1 VSGLLVLWDIDHT
14 LINAGGASPGLYAAV
29 YRHLFGAR
37 LPATAPMAGRTDRAI
52 TLETL
57 TLAGVRDPAG
67 HVDAFL
73 AELGARAGEFRGAV
87 ARRGRVLPGA
97 AQALAA
103 LARQAPPPVQ
113 SVLTGNIRPLA
124 EAKLGALGLT
134 AHLDLEAGAYGDH
147 HESRAELV
155 HLARRRAALA
165 YGRDFGGPATVLI
178 GDTPMDVAA
187 ALATGARAIGVATGA
202 FPAADLAA
210 VGADAVLTSLAD
222 TTAVLT
228 AVLAPPQRPVPP
240 ALGALPPVAPGV
252 SQPGG
257 TPALRARRATG
268 RSSPGRTGMS
278 TPPAEAPPGR

>member
-14 LINAGGASPGLYAAV
+14 LINAGGASPDLYAAV
-29 YRHLFGAR
+29 YQHLFGTR
-37 LPATAPMAGRTDRAI
+37 LPGTAPMAGRTDRAI

-57 TLAGVRDPAG
+57 TLAGISDPAG

-73 AELGARAGEFRGAV
+73 AELGARAELFREVV

-103 LARQAPPPVQ
+103 LARQAPAPIQ

-178 GDTPMDVAA
+178 GDTPLDVGA

-202 FPAADLAA
+202 SSAADLAA
-210 VGADAVLTSLAD
+210 AGADAVLTSLAD
-222 TTAVLT
+222 TAAVLT
-228 AVLAPPQRPVPP
+228 AVLASPQPP
-240 ALGALPPVAPGV
+240 APPVL
-252 SQPGG
+252 G
-257 TPALRARRATG
+257 TR
-268 RSSPGRTGMS
+268 
-278 TPPAEAPPGR
+278 PP